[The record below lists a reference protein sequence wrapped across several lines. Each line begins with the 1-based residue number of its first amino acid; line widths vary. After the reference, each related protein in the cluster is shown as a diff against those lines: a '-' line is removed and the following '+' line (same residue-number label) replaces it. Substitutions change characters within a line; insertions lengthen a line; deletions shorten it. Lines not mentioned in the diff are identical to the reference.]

1 MAEIAVLG
9 LGPVGLATAWGL
21 LERGHTVHA
30 YDSNRPLADKCRKGE
45 FPRAEEISRELRAET
60 SSRFLVHENI
70 GAVLSLETVV
80 ICVGTPAHGQGFNLQ
95 GIRSALLEC
104 KVAKGAGLLRHCIVR
119 STLIPGTIQ
128 QELLPALAGG
138 EEFDLS
144 YYPEFLREKF
154 LREDSL
160 HPPLQ
165 AVAHSSASARERFAR
180 FFPGE
185 FRELDFA
192 SAEALKVACNAFHAL
207 KVVFANEVADFC
219 EKSGASAEAVMSA
232 FCEDG
237 KLNISSRYLR
247 PGAPFDGP
255 CLDKDLRALEG
266 ALDSHGLEAGLLRSI
281 RKSNDNRMTKWK
293 HNR

>member
-30 YDSNRPLADKCRKGE
+30 YDTNRLLADKCRKGE
-45 FPRAEEISRELRAET
+45 FPRAEELSQELCAEV
-60 SSRFLVHENI
+60 SSRFLVHENL
-70 GAVLSLETVV
+70 GAALSLETVV
-80 ICVGTPAHGQGFNLQ
+80 ICVGTPAHDHGFNLQ

-104 KVAKGAGLLRHCIVR
+104 RVTKGAGVLRHYIIR
-119 STLIPGTIQ
+119 STLIPGTTQ
-128 QELLPALAGG
+128 QELLPVLLEG

-165 AVAHSSASARERFAR
+165 AAAHSSSSARERFSR

-192 SAEALKVACNAFHAL
+192 SAEALKIACNAFHAM
-207 KVVFANEVADFC
+207 KVVFANEIADLC
-219 EKSGASAEAVMSA
+219 ERTGASAESVMRV

-237 KLNISSRYLR
+237 KLNLSSRYLK

-266 ALDSHGLEAGLLRSI
+266 ALDNHGLKAGLLRSI
-281 RKSNDNRMTKWK
+281 RKSNDDRTTEWK
-293 HNR
+293 HSK